1 MPVNRRLLLPALLL
15 FAVNVPSEAAP
26 VLMIS
31 VDGMKPEYVLQ
42 AVAHGL
48 RLPYLRS
55 LMADGTYADG
65 VIGVWPTVT
74 YPSHTTLVTGVLPA
88 EHGILANL
96 QFDPRRRFEDAWFWY
111 ASEVRVP
118 TLWQAAHQKGLV
130 TASIGWPVTVGA
142 KGIDYLIP
150 EYWRSTG
157 ATDDLDASERHLI
170 AALTLPTGLLA
181 QLQGSAGLYMKGNDT
196 TVHGDGIKTQFA
208 LEMLRQ
214 HKPAFMTVHLSS
226 LDDAEH
232 DHGVFSAEAD
242 RNLEAIDTMVAKL
255 AAAARANDPS
265 TVVVIVS
272 DHGFTPMHHEI
283 NLYVPF
289 IKAGLM
295 TTAANPETHVLEVA
309 SWRAEPW
316 LGDGMAAIMLHD
328 PQDPTVRA
336 TVDKLLH
343 TLAADPNNGIA
354 AIKNR
359 DEIKHLGAFPDAEF
373 LVVFKL
379 GFDAGEHLTGGTRRK
394 VRGTHGDHGF
404 SPEYPDMRSSFFAAG
419 AGVAAHRD
427 LGIIRMLQIAPTVA
441 RLLGVDLID
450 AKAPPLNLEP

>member
-1 MPVNRRLLLPALLL
+1 MPMIFRLLVPALLV
-15 FAVNVPSEAAP
+15 FAINTPAEAAS

-42 AVAHGL
+42 ADAHGL
-48 RLPYLRS
+48 KVPYLRS
-55 LMADGTYADG
+55 LMADGAYADG
-65 VIGVWPTVT
+65 VVGVWPTVT

-88 EHGILANL
+88 EHGIVANL

-111 ASEVRVP
+111 ASEVKVP
-118 TLWQAAHQKGLV
+118 TLWQAAHAKGLV

-142 KGIDYLIP
+142 TGIDFLIP
-150 EYWRSTG
+150 EYWRSSG
-157 ATDDLDASERHLI
+157 ATDDLDPSERSLI

-181 QLQGSAGLYMKGNDT
+181 QVQSSAGLYMKGNDT
-196 TVHGDGIKTQFA
+196 TVHGDDIKTRYA
-208 LEMLRQ
+208 LELLRQ

-232 DHGVFSAEAD
+232 DHGVFSPEANQ
-242 RNLEAIDTMVAKL
+242 NLEAIDTMVATL
-255 AAAARANDPS
+255 ARVARDNDSS
-265 TVVVIVS
+265 TVIVVVS

-289 IKAGLM
+289 ISAGLM
-295 TTAANPETHVLEVA
+295 TTAVNPETHALEVA

-328 PQDPTVRA
+328 PQDPTIRA
-336 TVDKLLH
+336 AVGKLLH
-343 TLAADPNNGIA
+343 TLAADPKNGIA

-359 DEIKHLGAFPDAEF
+359 DEIKPLGAFPDAEF
-373 LVVFKL
+373 LVVFKP
-379 GFDAGEHLTGGTRRK
+379 GFDAGEHLTGGILGI
-394 VRGTHGDHGF
+394 VQGTHGDHGF
-404 SPEYPDMRSSFFAAG
+404 SPDYPDMRSSFFAT
-419 AGVAAHRD
+419 GVGIAPHRD
-427 LGIIRMLQIAPTVA
+427 IGIIRMLQIAPTVA

-450 AKAPPLNLEP
+450 AKASALDLKP

>member
-1 MPVNRRLLLPALLL
+1 MPMNRRLLLPALLL
-15 FAVNVPSEAAP
+15 LAVNASAKAAP

-42 AVAHGL
+42 ADAHGL
-48 RLPYLRS
+48 KVPYLRS

-118 TLWQAAHQKGLV
+118 TLWQAAHLKGLV

-142 KGIDYLIP
+142 RGIDYLIP
-150 EYWRSTG
+150 EYWRSSG
-157 ATDDLDASERHLI
+157 ATDDLDPSERALI
-170 AALTLPTGLLA
+170 AALTLPSGLLA
-181 QLQGSAGLYMKGNDT
+181 QLQGSAGPYMKGNDT
-196 TVHGDGIKTQFA
+196 TVHGDDIKTRYA
-208 LEMLRQ
+208 LELLRL
-214 HKPAFMTVHLSS
+214 HKPGFMTVHLSS

-232 DHGVFSAEAD
+232 DHGVFSPEAN
-242 RNLEAIDTMVAKL
+242 RNLEAIDGMVAAL
-255 AAAARANDPS
+255 AAAALANDPS
-265 TVVVIVS
+265 TVVVVVS

-295 TTAANPETHVLEVA
+295 TTAVNPDTHALEVA

-316 LGDGMAAIMLHD
+316 LADGMAAIMLHD
-328 PQDPTVRA
+328 PRDPAIRA
-336 TVDKLLH
+336 SVDKLLH
-343 TLAADPNNGIA
+343 TLASDPKNGIA

-359 DEIKHLGAFPDAEF
+359 DEINPLGAFPDAQF
-373 LVVFKL
+373 LVVFKA
-379 GFDAGEHLTGGTRRK
+379 GFDAGEHLTGGILGI
-394 VRGTHGDHGF
+394 VQGTHGDHGF
-404 SPEYPDMRSSFFAAG
+404 SPEYPDMRSSFFAMGNGIAP
-419 AGVAAHRD
+419 HRD
-427 LGIIRMLQIAPTVA
+427 LGVIRMLQIAPTVA
-441 RLLGVDLID
+441 QLLGVDLID
-450 AKAPPLNLEP
+450 AKAPALALAP